1 MKDYLRIHTTAEKI
15 MTLLSFA
22 KLEELLPAQNFV
34 RVHRSFLVALDK
46 IDHIEKNRI
55 QIADQIIPI
64 SDTYAEDFYK
74 MLKGLQ

>member
-1 MKDYLRIHTTAEKI
+1 

-22 KLEELLPAQNFV
+22 KLEELLPAQNFA

-64 SDTYAEDFYK
+64 SDIYADSFYK
-74 MLKGLQ
+74 LLNGLQ